1 MAGSDPSTG
10 SGATQGQHYDACM
23 SALLPLS
30 SLAASTLLAAEE
42 TRELP
47 MPAWAIGAVT
57 LLALL
62 GLLLLTLSFGKGRDH
77 T

>member
-1 MAGSDPSTG
+1 MP
-10 SGATQGQHYDACM
+10 CM
-23 SALLPLS
+23 SALLPLT
-30 SLAASTLLAAEE
+30 SLAASVLAAEE

-47 MPAWAIGAVT
+47 MPAWAIGGLS

>member
-1 MAGSDPSTG
+1 
-10 SGATQGQHYDACM
+10 M
-23 SALLPLS
+23 SALLPLT
-30 SLAASTLLAAEE
+30 SLAASTVLAAEE

-62 GLLLLTLSFGKGRDH
+62 GLLLMTLSFGKGRDH

>member
-1 MAGSDPSTG
+1 VRGKAPR
-10 SGATQGQHYDACM
+10 QHYDACM

-30 SLAASTLLAAEE
+30 SLAASSVLAAEE

-47 MPAWAIGAVT
+47 MPAWAIGGLT

-62 GLLLLTLSFGKGRDH
+62 VLLMLTLSFGKGRDH